1 MSYIL
6 DALKRAD
13 SEREREREDVPGL
26 HSKTETWIAPD
37 EVRTR
42 RAQPQAVVWALAA
55 ACLLLALGVLWF
67 VLAREAA
74 PASVAVSAAVP
85 VQSAPTVLQQPAPQP
100 APAVAVIAP
109 APAVA
114 VIAPAPAVAVIAPA
128 PAVAVIA
135 PAPAVAVITPAPAP
149 ATIPAPAPAP
159 APAPVARAAPQTPAP
174 ARTVRAAD
182 PAALPPSTQAA
193 PAAPA
198 VAKPKASAPAVAATA
213 SVPSPTASAATSA
226 EARLYT
232 LSELPEDVR
241 AGLPALAVGGAM
253 YSQTP
258 ANRMLIINGQV
269 FREGDTLAPGVVLE
283 QIKLKSAV
291 LKVKG
296 LRYGISF

>member
-100 APAVAVIAP
+100 APAVAVI
-109 APAVA
+109 
-114 VIAPAPAVAVIAPA
+114 
-128 PAVAVIA
+128 
-135 PAPAVAVITPAPAP
+135 TPAPAP
-149 ATIPAPAPAP
+149 VTIPAPAPAP

>member
-37 EVRTR
+37 EVSTR

-114 VIAPAPAVAVIAPA
+114 VI
-128 PAVAVIA
+128 
-135 PAPAVAVITPAPAP
+135 TPAPAP

-174 ARTVRAAD
+174 SRTVRAAD

-269 FREGDTLAPGVVLE
+269 FREGDTLAPGLVLE
-283 QIKLKSAV
+283 QIKLKSETEWC
-291 LKVKG
+291 
-296 LRYGISF
+296 

>member
-37 EVRTR
+37 EVSTR

-55 ACLLLALGVLWF
+55 ACLVLALGVLWF

-100 APAVAVIAP
+100 APAVAAIAP
-109 APAVA
+109 APAA
-114 VIAPAPAVAVIAPA
+114 
-128 PAVAVIA
+128 AVIA

-182 PAALPPSTQAA
+182 PAALPPSTQAAQAAPAA

-269 FREGDTLAPGVVLE
+269 FREGDTLAPGLVLE
-283 QIKLKSAV
+283 QINLKSAV

>member
-37 EVRTR
+37 EVSTR

-55 ACLLLALGVLWF
+55 ACLVLALGVLWF

-114 VIAPAPAVAVIAPA
+114 VSAPAPAVAVIA
-128 PAVAVIA
+128 
-135 PAPAVAVITPAPAP
+135 PAPAP

>member
-26 HSKTETWIAPD
+26 HSKTETWIVPD

-109 APAVA
+109 APA
-114 VIAPAPAVAVIAPA
+114 
-128 PAVAVIA
+128 
-135 PAPAVAVITPAPAP
+135 
-149 ATIPAPAPAP
+149 P
-159 APAPVARAAPQTPAP
+159 APAPVARAAPQTTPAP

-193 PAAPA
+193 QAAPA

-269 FREGDTLAPGVVLE
+269 FREGDTLAPGLVLE

>member
-55 ACLLLALGVLWF
+55 ACLLLAMGVLWF

-100 APAVAVIAP
+100 APAVAVTAP

-114 VIAPAPAVAVIAPA
+114 VIAPAPAPTTIA
-128 PAVAVIA
+128 
-135 PAPAVAVITPAPAP
+135 
-149 ATIPAPAPAP
+149 APAPAP